1 MRAEQKPVVR
11 VLPDCRATGDLL
23 MARAESLDSVA
34 ALQNIRQREGTGAEG
49 RCQERCRQDAS
60 SRGEAMHS
68 RSNLIMLLAVSC
80 LLAACASSGND
91 SIADATNDTV
101 SANLVK
107 GRTTQADVRK
117 LYGDPLKTSF
127 KSNGFESWEY
137 EFTRMQS
144 RPTNFIPYV
153 NLVHSGADGEKKS
166 LVIFFDKKK
175 VVQDYT
181 MSTSKVEVSQ
191 GLITR

>member
-1 MRAEQKPVVR
+1 MQ
-11 VLPDCRATGDLL
+11 
-23 MARAESLDSVA
+23 
-34 ALQNIRQREGTGAEG
+34 
-49 RCQERCRQDAS
+49 
-60 SRGEAMHS
+60 S
-68 RSNLIMLLAVSC
+68 RSSLTTLVLLSC
-80 LLAACASSGND
+80 LLVACASSGND
-91 SIADATNDTV
+91 SIADATGDSV
-101 SANLVK
+101 AARLHK
-107 GRTTQADVRK
+107 GRTTQAEVRQ

-137 EFTRMQS
+137 EFTRLQS

-166 LVIFFDKKK
+166 LVIFFDKRK

-181 MSTSKVEVSQ
+181 MSTSKVEMSQ

>member
-1 MRAEQKPVVR
+1 MQNRA
-11 VLPDCRATGDLL
+11 
-23 MARAESLDSVA
+23 
-34 ALQNIRQREGTGAEG
+34 
-49 RCQERCRQDAS
+49 
-60 SRGEAMHS
+60 H
-68 RSNLIMLLAVSC
+68 LAVWVALSC
-80 LLAACASSGND
+80 ALVACASSGND
-91 SIADATNDTV
+91 SIADLTGESVATTIK
-101 SANLVK
+101 K
-107 GRTTQADVRK
+107 GKTTQADVRK

-166 LVIFFDKKK
+166 LVIFFDKGK

-181 MSTSKVEVSQ
+181 MSSSKVEVSH

>member
-1 MRAEQKPVVR
+1 LAIW
-11 VLPDCRATGDLL
+11 
-23 MARAESLDSVA
+23 VA
-34 ALQNIRQREGTGAEG
+34 LSCAL
-49 RCQERCRQDAS
+49 
-60 SRGEAMHS
+60 
-68 RSNLIMLLAVSC
+68 V
-80 LLAACASSGND
+80 ACASSGND
-91 SIADATNDTV
+91 SIADLTGESVA
-101 SANLVK
+101 ANLKK
-107 GRTTQADVRK
+107 GKTTQAEVRK

-166 LVIFFDKKK
+166 LVIFFDKGK
-175 VVQDYT
+175 VIQDYT
-181 MSTSKVEVSQ
+181 MSQSKVEVSH